1 MGVFDKIKIRQES
14 FPVIKN
20 KYEFYMQYED
30 LVIFLENYFIKI
42 LKKII

>member
-1 MGVFDKIKIRQES
+1 MGVFDKINIRQES

-30 LVIFLENYFIKI
+30 AVDFFGKFFL
-42 LKKII
+42 LRC